1 MLMIFK
7 TLLLTAIRSL
17 ASVSSYLVSSRI
29 STSPS
34 VVDNISWLHISQFTL
49 YTLLFWRVGN
59 GM

>member
-1 MLMIFK
+1 MIFK